1 MRFRKLGTAS
11 GVFGGATEL
20 RFYLYKERRIKIYV
34 NVSETEPAIELS
46 TRHRVLESPED
57 AVRRRVIEAYPDA
70 TFESIG
76 FTFPVMEPANSEDA
90 RAGAS
95 ALPIAKRHC
104 LPSAPDIEPFE
115 LPATRVKHPC

>member
-1 MRFRKLGTAS
+1 MSFRKLGAAS

-34 NVSETEPAIELS
+34 NVSEAEPAIELS

-76 FTFPVMEPANSEDA
+76 FTFPVMPYRNLWS
-90 RAGAS
+90 
-95 ALPIAKRHC
+95 LKIAK
-104 LPSAPDIEPFE
+104 
-115 LPATRVKHPC
+115 TRARVHQRCPLRRGIVFHPPQI

>member
-1 MRFRKLGTAS
+1 MRFC
-11 GVFGGATEL
+11 
-20 RFYLYKERRIKIYV
+20 LYKERRIKIYV

-46 TRHRVLESPED
+46 TRHSVLESPED
-57 AVRRRVIEAYPDA
+57 AVRRRVLEAYRDA

-76 FTFPVMEPANSEDA
+76 FIFPVTKPANSEDA

-115 LPATRVKHPC
+115 LSATRVKHPC